1 MCGIFAYISETPINY
16 PLLQAINIE
25 GMKCKSRGPDN
36 TVTRK
41 ISENTFLMFHRLKIN
56 DMSDLGNQPISH
68 PDDYNLTLICNGEI
82 YNHKKLISENNFY
95 TKSSSDC
102 EVILHMY
109 KKYGINKTIKSL
121 DGVFAFLLIDNSK
134 NKIFIGRDPIGI
146 RSLYIGKDKPNS
158 ILIGSECKTL
168 SSICKYV
175 TPFFPGKYLAIDF
188 YNIPKNINNLDYI
201 TYYDYIYPTIHYNK
215 EVILDNIYSTL
226 NRAIEKRMIS
236 DRPIGCLLSGGLDSS
251 LITALVA
258 KQFNKKELCTFSIGF
273 EGSEDLKYAKIVAN
287 HLNTKHHEY
296 IVTEQMMIQ
305 ALEEVIKGIET
316 YDITTIRASVPMYL
330 LSKYIKN
337 NTDITVLFSGE
348 GSDEASGSYMYFHN
362 APDADSFNNETVR
375 LLKDLQYFDVLRS
388 DKSTACNGLEV
399 RVPFLDKEFL
409 QYYMQIDPHLKI
421 PNGKIEKF
429 LLRKAFDD
437 GLLPDEILWRSKE
450 AFSDGVSSKKKSWF
464 TILQEHIDNEISDE
478 EFETRRIKYTH
489 NTPTIKEALY
499 YREIFH
505 KYFPNNGN
513 IIPYYWL
520 PKWNGDI
527 KDPSARVLKVYK

>member
-1 MCGIFAYISETPINY
+1 MCGIFAYISETFINY
-16 PLLQAINIE
+16 PLLQTINIE

-41 ISENTFLMFHRLKIN
+41 ISENIFLMFHRLKIN

-68 PDDYNLTLICNGEI
+68 PNDYNLTLICNGEI
-82 YNHKKLISENNFY
+82 YNHKKLIYENNFS

-109 KKYGINKTIKSL
+109 KKYGIDKTIKSL
-121 DGVFAFLLIDNSK
+121 DGVFAFVLIDNLK

-146 RSLYIGKDKPNS
+146 RSLYIGKDKLNS

-175 TPFFPGKYLAIDF
+175 TLFSPGKYLAIDIC
-188 YNIPKNINNLDYI
+188 NIPENINNLDYI
-201 TYYDYIYPTIHYNK
+201 TYYDYSYPIIHYNK
-215 EVILDNIYSTL
+215 AVILDNIYSNL
-226 NRAIEKRMIS
+226 NQAIEKRMIS

-296 IVTEQMMIQ
+296 IVTDQMMIQ

-316 YDITTIRASVPMYL
+316 YDITTVRASVPMYL

-362 APDADSFNNETVR
+362 APDANSFNDETIR
-375 LLKDLQYFDVLRS
+375 LIKDLQYFDVLRS

-399 RVPFLDKEFL
+399 RIPFLDKEFL
-409 QYYMQIDPHLKI
+409 QYYMQIDPNLKI

-464 TILQEHIDNEISDE
+464 KILQEHIDNEISDE

-489 NTPTIKEALY
+489 NTPAIKEALY

-505 KYFPNNGN
+505 KYFPNNDN
-513 IIPYYWL
+513 ILPYYWL
-520 PKWNGDI
+520 PKWNGNV
-527 KDPSARVLKVYK
+527 KDPSARILEAYK

>member
-16 PLLQAINIE
+16 QLLQAINIE

-56 DMSDLGNQPISH
+56 DMSDSGNQPIAH

-82 YNHKKLISENNFY
+82 YNHKKLISENNFN

-109 KKYGINKTIKSL
+109 KKYGINKTIESL

-146 RSLYIGKDKPNS
+146 RSLYIGKDKRNS

-175 TPFFPGKYLAIDF
+175 TPFLPGKYLAIDF

-201 TYYDYIYPTIHYNK
+201 TYYDYIYPIIHYNK
-215 EVILDNIYSTL
+215 EVILENIYSTL

-362 APDADSFNNETVR
+362 APDADSFNKETVR

-409 QYYMQIDPHLKI
+409 QYYMQIDPNLKI

-450 AFSDGVSSKKKSWF
+450 AFSDGVSSKKKPWF
-464 TILQEHIDNEISDE
+464 KILQEHIDNEISDE
-478 EFETRRIKYTH
+478 EFETRRIKYSH
-489 NTPTIKEALY
+489 NTPAIKEALY

-505 KYFPNNGN
+505 KYFPNNDN